1 MDHILKNQVFGIGIT
16 ELTALLTRRIDKY
29 LKVVENQKDK
39 VVKMTKKITI
49 RNSTVD
55 FLLFMPTG
63 GESGIHVVYKND
75 NIWLSQKLMA
85 ELFDVGVPA
94 VNKHLTNIFAE
105 GELQPNLTIS
115 KMEIVQTE
123 GGREIQRS
131 VDFYNLDA
139 IIAVGYRVNSVKATQ
154 FRQWATSVLRDF
166 AIKGYLIDKQR
177 MENGVIF
184 GEDYFDEL
192 LAEIR
197 EIRLSER
204 RFYQKVT
211 DIFATSS
218 DYDKESNIA
227 HDFFAQVQNKF
238 HYAIHGKTAGEV
250 IVARANS
257 QAPNMGLTSWKNS
270 PDGKIIKTDVSVAKN
285 YLTADE
291 LDDLGSIVSAYLDLA
306 ENRAKRQ
313 MPMAMADWAKH
324 LDKILTVDDRQLLK
338 NKGSIAAEIA
348 KQHAET
354 EYEKFRPIQD
364 RLFQSDFDKAT
375 QKIIQDMKT
384 KND

>member
-75 NIWLSQKLMA
+75 NIWFSQKLMA

-324 LDKILTVDDRQLLK
+324 LDKILTADDRQLLK